1 MAAVAVRNNRKK
13 NQKQVQQLRQQQP
26 NFISKAVIATPILEV
41 KSEVNLN
48 QSQIS
53 IPSVLRVEEVTE
65 HKLQLKIIK
74 KGV

>member
-13 NQKQVQQLRQQQP
+13 NQKQQQP

-65 HKLQLKIIK
+65 HKLQLKII
-74 KGV
+74 